1 MPKLHLLA
9 SIAICGLLFTLTPS
23 AIAEPLDTD
32 AEARALYEAG
42 RIAFDQG
49 RFEAAL
55 RYFEGSYELSG
66 RPALLFN
73 IGTAAD
79 RLRRD
84 ETALKAFRRYLKEVP
99 DSPERPGVIARI
111 RILEQSV
118 TREGDD
124 PEADEPAIEELDIEE
139 LDGIDESAIE
149 EIGYEEVQDDAMDD
163 RAVPSAASSKSS
175 GKRTAGFA
183 ILGVGGASLITGAI
197 LLTLGQ
203 QKRSDLENAAPGT
216 RYDALS
222 SAHNADRF
230 TGAGIGA
237 LIVGAGALTG
247 GILMIATSGSKRD
260 DAPVQLSVGPLGF
273 ELRGEF

>member
-1 MPKLHLLA
+1 MPKLYLLA
-9 SIAICGLLFTLTPS
+9 SIAICGLLFALTPS
-23 AIAEPLDTD
+23 ALAEPLDTD

-99 DSPERPGVIARI
+99 DSPERPGVVARI

-124 PEADEPAIEELDIEE
+124 PEADDPAIEELDIEE
-139 LDGIDESAIE
+139 LDGIDESGIE
-149 EIGYEEVQDDAMDD
+149 EIGFEEVQEDPA
-163 RAVPSAASSKSS
+163 ALPSVASSKSS

-237 LIVGAGALTG
+237 LIVGAGVLTG

>member
-237 LIVGAGALTG
+237 LIVGAGVLTG